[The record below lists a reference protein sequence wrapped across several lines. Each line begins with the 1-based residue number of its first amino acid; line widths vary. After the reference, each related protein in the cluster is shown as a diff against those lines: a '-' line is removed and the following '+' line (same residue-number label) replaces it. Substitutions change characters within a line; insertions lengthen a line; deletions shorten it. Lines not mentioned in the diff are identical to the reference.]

1 MVKNNFSYSV
11 SVDCVIF
18 GYDQDSLKVLLIKR
32 GVDPYVDYWALPGDL
47 VHPNENTEEAVDRVL
62 NDMTGLQDIFT
73 EQVKTF
79 GDIGRHPLGRVFTI
93 SHYSLLRIKEYELSP
108 TNKNNSSSAFA
119 SEAKW
124 HNVTRIGELAFDH
137 NKILAACKE
146 KLVNNVK
153 SKPVGFELLPNKFT
167 LSELQN
173 LYESMLEKK
182 FDKRNFRKK
191 INSMKLLID
200 TGSTQKSVSHRPAKL
215 FSFNKV
221 KYEILKKTGF
231 NFEI

>member
-62 NDMTGLQDIFT
+62 KDMTGLQDIFT

-137 NKILAACKE
+137 NKILAACKG

-173 LYESMLEKK
+173 LYESILEKK

>member
-47 VHPNENTEEAVDRVL
+47 VHPNENTEEAVNRVL
-62 NDMTGLQDIFT
+62 KDMTGLENIFT

-79 GDIGRHPLGRVFTI
+79 GDLGRHPLGRVFTI
-93 SHYSLLRIKEYELSP
+93 SHYSLLRIKDYELSP
-108 TNKNNSSSAFA
+108 TNKNNSPSAFA
-119 SEAKW
+119 LEAKW
-124 HNVTRIGELAFDH
+124 HNVNRIGELAFDH
-137 NKILAACKE
+137 NKILASCKE

-173 LYESMLEKK
+173 LYESILEKK

-191 INSMKLLID
+191 INSMKLLTD
-200 TGSTQKSVSHRPAKL
+200 TGKTQKSVSHRPAKL

-231 NFEI
+231 DFEM

>member
-62 NDMTGLQDIFT
+62 KDMTGLQDIFT

>member
-62 NDMTGLQDIFT
+62 KDMTGLENIFT

-108 TNKNNSSSAFA
+108 TNKNNSPSAFA

-124 HNVTRIGELAFDH
+124 HNVNRIGELAFDH
-137 NKILAACKE
+137 NKIFAACKE
-146 KLVNNVK
+146 KLINNVK
-153 SKPVGFELLPNKFT
+153 SKPVGFELLPDKFT

-173 LYESMLEKK
+173 LYESILEKK

-200 TGSTQKSVSHRPAKL
+200 SGENQKSVSHRPAKL
-215 FSFNKV
+215 FSFNKE
-221 KYEILKKTGF
+221 KYKILKKTGF

>member
-62 NDMTGLQDIFT
+62 KDMTGLQDIFT

-108 TNKNNSSSAFA
+108 TNKNNSPSAFA

-124 HNVTRIGELAFDH
+124 HNVNRIGELAFDH

-173 LYESMLEKK
+173 LYESILEKK

-191 INSMKLLID
+191 INSMKLLTD

-231 NFEI
+231 DFEI

>member
-62 NDMTGLQDIFT
+62 KDMTGLEDIFT

-108 TNKNNSSSAFA
+108 TNKNNSPSAFA

-124 HNVTRIGELAFDH
+124 HNVNRIGELAFDH

-146 KLVNNVK
+146 KLVNHVK

-173 LYESMLEKK
+173 LYESILEKK

-191 INSMKLLID
+191 ISSMKLLID
-200 TGSTQKSVSHRPAKL
+200 TGSTQESVSHRPAKL

>member
-47 VHPNENTEEAVDRVL
+47 VHPNENTEEAVNRVL
-62 NDMTGLQDIFT
+62 KDMTGLENIFT

-79 GDIGRHPLGRVFTI
+79 GDLGRHPLGRVFTI
-93 SHYSLLRIKEYELSP
+93 SHYSLLRIKDYELSP
-108 TNKNNSSSAFA
+108 TNKNNSPSAFA
-119 SEAKW
+119 LEAKW
-124 HNVTRIGELAFDH
+124 HNVNRIGELAFDH
-137 NKILAACKE
+137 NKILASCKE

-173 LYESMLEKK
+173 LYESILEKK

-191 INSMKLLID
+191 INSMKLLTD
-200 TGSTQKSVSHRPAKL
+200 TGKTQKSVSHRPAKL

-231 NFEI
+231 DFEI

>member
-1 MVKNNFSYSV
+1 
-11 SVDCVIF
+11 
-18 GYDQDSLKVLLIKR
+18 
-32 GVDPYVDYWALPGDL
+32 
-47 VHPNENTEEAVDRVL
+47 
-62 NDMTGLQDIFT
+62 MTGLQDIFT

-173 LYESMLEKK
+173 LYESILEKK

-221 KYEILKKTGF
+221 KYGILKKTGF

>member
-47 VHPNENTEEAVDRVL
+47 VHPNENTEEAVNRVL
-62 NDMTGLQDIFT
+62 KDMTGLENIFT

-93 SHYSLLRIKEYELSP
+93 SHYSLLRIKDYELSP
-108 TNKNNSSSAFA
+108 TNKNNSPSAFA
-119 SEAKW
+119 LEAKW
-124 HNVTRIGELAFDH
+124 HNVNRIGELAFDH
-137 NKILAACKE
+137 NKILASCKE

-173 LYESMLEKK
+173 LYESILEKK

-191 INSMKLLID
+191 INSMKLLTD
-200 TGSTQKSVSHRPAKL
+200 TGNTQKSVSHIPAKL
-215 FSFNKV
+215 FSFNKI

-231 NFEI
+231 DFEI

>member
-62 NDMTGLQDIFT
+62 KDMTGLQDIFT

-173 LYESMLEKK
+173 LYESILEKK

>member
-18 GYDQDSLKVLLIKR
+18 GYDEDLLKVLLIKR

-47 VHPNENTEEAVDRVL
+47 IHPNENTEEAVNRVL
-62 NDMTGLQDIFT
+62 RDLTGLNDVFT

-93 SHYSLLRIKEYELSP
+93 SHYSLLKIKDYKLSP
-108 TNKNNSSSAFA
+108 TNKENSPSSYAL
-119 SEAKW
+119 EAKW
-124 HNVTRIGELAFDH
+124 HNVNRIGELAFDH

-146 KLVNNVK
+146 KLIRNVK
-153 SKPVGFELLPNKFT
+153 SKPVGFELLPDKFT

-173 LYESMLEKK
+173 LYESILEKK

-200 TGSTQKSVSHRPAKL
+200 SGENQKSVSHRPAKL
-215 FSFNKV
+215 FSFNKE
-221 KYEILKKTGF
+221 KYKILKKTGF

>member
-18 GYDQDSLKVLLIKR
+18 GYDEDLLKVLLIKR

-47 VHPNENTEEAVDRVL
+47 IHPNENTEEAVNRVL
-62 NDMTGLQDIFT
+62 RDLTGLNDVFT

-93 SHYSLLRIKEYELSP
+93 AHYSLLKIKDYKLSP
-108 TNKNNSSSAFA
+108 TNKENSPSSYAL
-119 SEAKW
+119 EAKW
-124 HNVTRIGELAFDH
+124 HNVNRIWELAFDH
-137 NKILAACKE
+137 NKIFAACKE
-146 KLVNNVK
+146 KLINNVK
-153 SKPVGFELLPNKFT
+153 SKPVGFELLPDKFT

-173 LYESMLEKK
+173 LYESILEKK

-200 TGSTQKSVSHRPAKL
+200 SGENQKSVSHRPAKL
-215 FSFNKV
+215 FSFNKE
-221 KYEILKKTGF
+221 KYKILKKTGF